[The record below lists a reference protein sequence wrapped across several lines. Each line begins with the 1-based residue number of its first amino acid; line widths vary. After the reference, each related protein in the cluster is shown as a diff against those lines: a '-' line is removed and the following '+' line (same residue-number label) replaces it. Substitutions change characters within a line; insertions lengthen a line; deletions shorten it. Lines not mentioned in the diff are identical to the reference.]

1 MRNIVENGQIVLAKG
16 CGYADVAAKVP
27 ATADTP
33 FRAGSISMLGI
44 RGRRRPA

>member
-16 CGYADVAAKVP
+16 YGYADVAAKVP

-33 FRAGSISMLGI
+33 FRVGSISMLGI
-44 RGRRRPA
+44 RGRS